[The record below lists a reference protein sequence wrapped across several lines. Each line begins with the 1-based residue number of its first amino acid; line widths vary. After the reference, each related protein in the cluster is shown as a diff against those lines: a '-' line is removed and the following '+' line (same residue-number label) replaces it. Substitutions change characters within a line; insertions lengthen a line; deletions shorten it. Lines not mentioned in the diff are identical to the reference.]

1 MWRSPSV
8 AHRVEKEVR
17 FWVDIDGAVFFF
29 KLEFKKRKLI
39 FIFKIFFSTS
49 KYVVG
54 PKIYPEFS
62 SIKLLNFKKKP
73 QSMSATNVGYT
84 GKIY

>member
-1 MWRSPSV
+1 M
-8 AHRVEKEVR
+8 R
-17 FWVDIDGAVFFF
+17 FWSDFGGFLIFQ
-29 KLEFKKRKLI
+29 LEFKKGNFFFQK
-39 FIFKIFFSTS
+39 FFSTS